1 MFNPPPMCL
10 KEPLIS
16 YQLEVEGGRLGY
28 FFAGGGGSHGYSEGT
43 DRGIVIVNRVKAM
56 SIAN

>member
-1 MFNPPPMCL
+1 MCL

-28 FFAGGGGSHGYSEGT
+28 FFAGGGDLT
-43 DRGIVIVNRVKAM
+43 GIPREQTGEQWL
-56 SIAN
+56 

>member
-1 MFNPPPMCL
+1 MTDVLSEALVLCL
-10 KEPLIS
+10 TPPLIS

-43 DRGIVIVNRVKAM
+43 DRGIVIVNRV
-56 SIAN
+56 